1 MDGTID
7 GYTPYYTVIKHEH
20 SSLAAGRCDGQ
31 GEGRPQGQEND
42 IVWSNE

>member
-1 MDGTID
+1 MDGTTD
-7 GYTPYYTVIKHEH
+7 GYTPYYTVIKHEY
-20 SSLAAGRCDGQ
+20 SSLAAGRYDGQ